1 MDFTLDETQSEL
13 RALAADLLG
22 REAATER
29 IEAHEA
35 GGAPYDAGLWRSLA
49 QAGLL
54 GACLPEEAGGAGL
67 GPVEMAVLLREAGAH
82 VAPAPLLASLVAAL
96 TVARHGSPE
105 QRAALA
111 PLAEGRAVL
120 TAALRGPGRD
130 LGAAPTVTARAAGRS
145 DPAGSTGAA
154 SSATARPGGDGWVLT
169 GRAGTVPYAAQAS
182 AILVPAATEEGVGL
196 FLVAPG
202 AADLR
207 PVRVSTGEPTATLTL
222 RDSPGA
228 PVGAPDGRAAEGL
241 RLLALA
247 GIVAVASGV
256 LAGALALTTEHV
268 RNRRQ
273 FGRALAEFQA
283 VTVQIADV
291 YIAARTLDVAMWS
304 GVWRLA
310 EGMDAEADTDLSV
323 AALTVTDAAL
333 AALHTCQHLHGG
345 IGLDVAY
352 PLHRHFAWGK
362 HHAHLLGGV
371 EARLDAIGALL
382 S

>member
-13 RALAADLLG
+13 RTLAGGLLG

-67 GPVEMAVLLREAGAH
+67 GPVEAAVLLREAGAH
-82 VAPAPLLASLVAAL
+82 VAPAPLLASLVAGLA
-96 TVARHGSPE
+96 VARHGSPE

-130 LGAAPTVTARAAGRS
+130 LGAAPVV
-145 DPAGSTGAA
+145 
-154 SSATARPGGDGWVLT
+154 TARPGRDGWLLT

-182 AILVPAATEEGVGL
+182 AILIPAATADGVGL

-202 AADLR
+202 TATLR
-207 PVRVSTGEPTATLTL
+207 PVRVSTGEPAATLAL
-222 RDSPGA
+222 HDSPGE
-228 PVGAPDGRAAEGL
+228 PVGGPDGRAAADL

-256 LAGALALTTEHV
+256 LAGALALTTEHI

-310 EGMDAEADTDLSV
+310 EGMDAEADADLSV

-382 S
+382 